1 MAEFNSKTGRITLTK
16 AHVATDQGARL
27 VDLLLEIGI
36 DGELTDSELLRLSD
50 WLKSA
55 PSEIPAI
62 RHLREI
68 LDDALQDGVLSKDE
82 KALLHKQIERTLPST
97 ERERLAIA
105 RKNLAALAK
114 ERDDAAKEAA
124 AEEKLKAKEKEA
136 AARALE
142 RIKWEEER
150 NRPTEPQLNYIRRLG
165 GKLKEKG
172 TRLDASLLI
181 EELLKTNRTIT
192 PRQWMILRFWDKT
205 PDANWGKPEVSQ
217 WMDDFYS
224 EDEDHQLAWE
234 LFKEENGETGIS
246 KDPELVPLGCG
257 SEYLQKIKDKRTSG
271 ENGPNFLG
279 FFILGLIG
287 LGIWI
292 FLQSIIK

>member
-16 AHVATDQGARL
+16 AHLASEQGARL
-27 VDLLLEIGI
+27 VDLLLEIGV
-36 DGELTDSELLRLSD
+36 DGELTDAELLRLSS

-68 LDDALQDGVLSKDE
+68 LDDALQDGVLSVDE
-82 KALLHKQIERTLPST
+82 KELLHKQIERTLPST
-97 ERERLAIA
+97 ERERLALA

-114 ERDDAAKEAA
+114 EREAAAKEAA
-124 AEEKLKAKEKEA
+124 AEEKLRAKEKEF

-181 EELLKTNRTIT
+181 EELLKTNSTIT

-205 PDANWGKPEVSQ
+205 PDKHWGKPEVSR

-224 EDEDHQLAWE
+224 EDEDHQIAWE

-246 KDPELVPLGCG
+246 KDPELVPIG
-257 SEYLQKIKDKRTSG
+257 SGFEYLKKIKSNRGNAESG
-271 ENGPNFLG
+271 SSLTG
-279 FFILGLIG
+279 FVILGLIC
-287 LGIWI
+287 LGAW
-292 FLQSIIK
+292 FLIQYFQK